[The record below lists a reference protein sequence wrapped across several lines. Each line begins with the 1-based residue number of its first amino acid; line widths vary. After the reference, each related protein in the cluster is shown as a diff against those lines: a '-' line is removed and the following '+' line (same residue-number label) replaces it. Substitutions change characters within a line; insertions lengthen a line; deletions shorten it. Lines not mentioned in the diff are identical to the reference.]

1 MQEKKRRGGE
11 QAKQVDNF
19 DSSSEDEFEK
29 VKTDKK
35 RGFKKPEPVPE
46 VNPKFPASDPSK
58 VKVI

>member
-1 MQEKKRRGGE
+1 
-11 QAKQVDNF
+11 
-19 DSSSEDEFEK
+19 

-35 RGFKKPEPVPE
+35 RGFKKAEVAPE